1 MVFLIQ
7 FLAIYRVRYHFF
19 HIRITLIL
27 KEFLHKFRNTA
38 LPPAQFLVSA
48 PLAILLSV
56 LLPIPVL
63 VLYQYFP
70 NHASTMSYIP
80 ASIPCFASLGPPRR
94 SAPPQAPRDFLIFDF
109 GTRKMLSN
117 TRINA
122 YTDEKFAPA
131 LKLVHCKEQMLER

>member
-7 FLAIYRVRYHFF
+7 FLAIFRVRYHFF

-56 LLPIPVL
+56 LLLVL
-63 VLYQYFP
+63 VPVLYQYFP
-70 NHASTMSYIP
+70 GHASVMPYIP
-80 ASIPCFASLGPPRR
+80 ASIPCFVSPGPPRR
-94 SAPPQAPRDFLIFDF
+94 SAPSQAPRDFFIFDF
-109 GTRKMLSN
+109 GTRKMLN
-117 TRINA
+117 NALINA

-131 LKLVHCKEQMLER
+131 LKLVHCKEHMLER

>member
-1 MVFLIQ
+1 
-7 FLAIYRVRYHFF
+7 
-19 HIRITLIL
+19 
-27 KEFLHKFRNTA
+27 
-38 LPPAQFLVSA
+38 
-48 PLAILLSV
+48 
-56 LLPIPVL
+56 
-63 VLYQYFP
+63 
-70 NHASTMSYIP
+70 MSYIP

-94 SAPPQAPRDFLIFDF
+94 SAHPQAPRDFLIFDF